1 MWTKNERRGMK
12 LFFGV
17 MTLFLLAGCASSP
30 QATEIETALTEKAT
44 PDPLALQCIHESGKN
59 DFCYAG
65 NLLAENTSLLEKAT
79 RDFCLHSDGFFCFI
93 YIWKDEESVAQSYP
107 LTDAES
113 SSMIAKFTSNPQTG
127 RECFQAYSK
136 GEVVYSSDD
145 CD

>member
-1 MWTKNERRGMK
+1 MWTKKEQNGIK
-12 LFFGV
+12 LLLGFIA
-17 MTLFLLAGCASSP
+17 LILLASCAASP
-30 QATEIETALTEKAT
+30 QATEIAVTETAT

-65 NLLAENTSLLEKAT
+65 DILAADTALLEEAT

-127 RECFQAYSK
+127 RDCFRTYSN
-136 GEVVYSSDD
+136 GEVIYSSEN
-145 CD
+145 CN